1 MSQRNDDGTFRGKR
15 AKILTN
21 RAQLARFVEA
31 EAVRLKRLGM
41 GFSRIAARITEIGRG
56 EASALS
62 EKPEGLQFPDG
73 YKISAQGA
81 QKAYQ
86 RAIGREPALAVDEF
100 RRLDVDRCEEWLLT
114 LQPAIRR
121 GESKSVEAG
130 IRILVHR
137 AKLLGLEAPKRL
149 EMSGKDG
156 KPIEIVSEPV
166 LTDEQRKARTLE
178 IAKLLKEV
186 GAINDD

>member
-1 MSQRNDDGTFRGKR
+1 MF
-15 AKILTN
+15 
-21 RAQLARFVEA
+21 
-31 EAVRLKRLGM
+31 GM
-41 GFSRIAARITEIGRG
+41 GFAKIATRITEIARG
-56 EASALS
+56 EARALS
-62 EKPEGLQFPDG
+62 EKPAGLEFPEN
-73 YKISAQGA
+73 YRITSQGA
-81 QKAYQ
+81 HKAFQ
-86 RAIGREPALAVDEF
+86 RAIRREPTLAVDEF

-130 IRILVHR
+130 IRILAHR
-137 AKLLGLEAPKRL
+137 AKLLGLEAPKRV

-166 LTDEQRKARTLE
+166 LTDEQRRSRALE